1 MIRPAEEVLNEGF
14 SEYGTRFAVVT
25 SCQKEGMVWVDMASR
40 MGAGVLVVTLDT
52 GRLPEETLA
61 MMDAVERR
69 YGLVVERVKPDAGE
83 VERMVAR
90 FGADLFRDEVVYR
103 KLCCQVRKVR
113 PLDGAL
119 AGLDAYA
126 VGLRRGQAESRE
138 GVGQRELVGG
148 KWKLSPLAHWT
159 AEEVESYTERHRVP
173 VHPLYAAG
181 YTSIG
186 CGPCTRAVHSSEGER
201 AGRWWWEVAGD
212 KECGLHFTP
221 AGKMVRELDVLVSEI
236 VNA

>member
-25 SCQKEGMVWVDMASR
+25 SFQKEGMVLVDMASR
-40 MGAGVLVVTLDT
+40 MGAGVRVVTLDT

-61 MMDAVERR
+61 MMDEVERR

-83 VERMVAR
+83 VERMVER

-119 AGLDAYA
+119 AGLDAYG
-126 VGLRRGQAESRE
+126 VVLRRGQAESRE

-159 AEEVESYTERHRVP
+159 AEEVASYTERHQVP

>member
-1 MIRPAEEVLNEGF
+1 
-14 SEYGTRFAVVT
+14 
-25 SCQKEGMVWVDMASR
+25 
-40 MGAGVLVVTLDT
+40 
-52 GRLPEETLA
+52 
-61 MMDAVERR
+61 
-69 YGLVVERVKPDAGE
+69 
-83 VERMVAR
+83 
-90 FGADLFRDEVVYR
+90 
-103 KLCCQVRKVR
+103 VRKVR